1 MTLWEYYFGMLLGL
15 LLESLN
21 AVTGFNAVTVW
32 FFFNMHYSLVIYGG
46 NFSPKGFY

>member
-1 MTLWEYYFGMLLGL
+1 MLLGL

-32 FFFNMHYSLVIYGG
+32 GFFNMHYSLVIYGG

>member
-1 MTLWEYYFGMLLGL
+1 MTLWEYYFGMLFGL

-21 AVTGFNAVTVW
+21 AVTGFNAVTVC
-32 FFFNMHYSLVIYGG
+32 MHYSLVIYGG